1 MNFAHPSFPL
11 FSEVFPPLAWLL
23 VWLQN
28 HFAHPA
34 ALLLWL
40 LLPALAWLKGK
51 VGQSSSFVYSSVD
64 LVRPISGLHRSRAG
78 AILANLRWLA
88 LALFILAL
96 AQPRLVRGESHVKA
110 SGIDI
115 VVALD
120 LSGSMRSEDFGPG
133 QSRIK
138 LAKEVLGKFIDNRP
152 NDRIGLVAFA
162 KDAYIAAPPT
172 LDHDYLQHQL
182 DRLDIGVINESA
194 TAIGSAL
201 MTGLNRIKDLKDK
214 SKIII
219 LMTDGENNSGK
230 VSPMTAADAAQAL
243 RIKVYTIGI
252 GRQGTAPYPTGHRD
266 RSGQMIYQPMAVDI
280 DEDTLTKIAQETGGK
295 YYRADTADTMR
306 KIYADIDRLET
317 TEVEVK
323 KYQHYDELFGQ
334 AAVAGLGLLVL
345 ELVLAQTVWRKL
357 P

>member
-1 MNFAHPSFPL
+1 MLAAAGSF
-11 FSEVFPPLAWLL
+11 SPLAWLE
-23 VWLQN
+23 N
-28 HFAHPA
+28 AFAHPA
-34 ALLLWL
+34 LLLLWL

-51 VGQSSSFVYSSVD
+51 MGKASSFVYSSVD
-64 LVRPISGLHRSRAG
+64 LVRPISGLRRSRAG

-88 LALFILAL
+88 LAIFILAL
-96 AQPRLVRGESHVKA
+96 AQPRRIKGESHVKA

-115 VVALD
+115 AVCLD

-133 QSRIK
+133 ESRIK

-162 KDAYIAAPPT
+162 KDAYIASPPT
-172 LDHDYLQHQL
+172 LDHDYLQSQL
-182 DRLDIGVINESA
+182 DRLNIGVINETA

-201 MTGLNRIKDLKDK
+201 MTALNRIKDLKDK

-230 VSPMTAADAAQAL
+230 IAPLTASDAAQAL
-243 RIKVYTIGI
+243 GVKVYTIGI
-252 GRQGTAPYPTGHRD
+252 GRQGTAPYPIGRD
-266 RSGQMIYQPMAVDI
+266 AFGRMQYREMAVDV
-280 DEDTLTKIAQETGGK
+280 DEETLKKIAEQTGAK

-306 KIYADIDRLET
+306 KIYADIDRLEK
-317 TEVEVK
+317 TEVVVN

-334 AAVAGLGLLVL
+334 VAVAGLAVL
-345 ELVLAQTVWRKL
+345 ALEMSLAQTVWRKL

>member
-1 MNFAHPSFPL
+1 MIFAHPY
-11 FSEVFPPLAWLL
+11 V
-23 VWLQN
+23 
-28 HFAHPA
+28 
-34 ALLLWL
+34 LLLLL

-51 VGQSSSFVYSSVD
+51 MGQVASFVYSSVD
-64 LVRPISGLHRSRAG
+64 LVRPIAGLRRSRAG
-78 AILANLRWLA
+78 AILAQLRWLA
-88 LALFILAL
+88 LALFIIAL
-96 AQPRLVRGESHVKA
+96 AQPRLVQGESHVKA

-120 LSGSMRSEDFGPG
+120 LSGSMRSEDFGTN

-162 KDAYIAAPPT
+162 KDAYIASPPT

-182 DRLDIGVINESA
+182 DRLQIGVIDESA

-201 MTGLNRIKDLKDK
+201 MTALNRIKDLKDK
-214 SKIII
+214 SKIVI

-230 VSPMTAADAAQAL
+230 ISPLTAADAAQAL
-243 RIKVYTIGI
+243 GVKVYTIGI
-252 GRQGTAPYPTGHRD
+252 GKQGTAPYPFAKNQW
-266 RSGQMIYQPMAVDI
+266 GQVIYKQIPVDI
-280 DEDTLTKIAQETGGK
+280 DEETLTKIAQQTNGK
-295 YYRADTADTMR
+295 YYRADTADTLR
-306 KIYADIDRLET
+306 RIYADIDRLET

-323 KYQHYDELFGQ
+323 KYQRYDELFGH
-334 AAVAGLGLLVL
+334 AAIGGLGVLLL
-345 ELVLAQTVWRKL
+345 EMMLAQTVWRKL

>member
-1 MNFAHPSFPL
+1 MTFAHPYVLL
-11 FSEVFPPLAWLL
+11 FL
-23 VWLQN
+23 
-28 HFAHPA
+28 
-34 ALLLWL
+34 L
-40 LLPALAWLKGK
+40 LLPVLAWLKGK
-51 VGQSSSFVYSSVD
+51 LGQAAAFVYSSVD
-64 LVRPISGLHRSRAG
+64 LVRPIAGLRRSRAG
-78 AILANLRWLA
+78 AILADLRWLA
-88 LALFILAL
+88 LALLIVAL

-162 KDAYIAAPPT
+162 REAYIASPPT
-172 LDHDYLQHQL
+172 LDHDYLRQQL
-182 DRLDIGVINESA
+182 DRLQIGVIDENA

-201 MTGLNRIKDLKDK
+201 MTALNRIKDLKDK
-214 SKIII
+214 SKIVI

-230 VSPMTAADAAQAL
+230 ISPLTAADAAQAL
-243 RIKVYTIGI
+243 GVKVYTIGI
-252 GRQGTAPYPTGHRD
+252 GKQGTAPYPVGKNQF
-266 RSGQMIYQPMAVDI
+266 GQMMYRQMAVDI
-280 DEDTLTKIAQETGGK
+280 DEETLTKIAEETKGK
-295 YYRADTADTMR
+295 YYRADTADTLR
-306 KIYADIDRLET
+306 RIYDEIDRLEK

-334 AAVAGLGLLVL
+334 VAIGGLAVLLL
-345 ELVLAQTVWRKL
+345 EMMLAHTVWRKL

>member
-1 MNFAHPSFPL
+1 MTFAHPY
-11 FSEVFPPLAWLL
+11 V
-23 VWLQN
+23 
-28 HFAHPA
+28 
-34 ALLLWL
+34 LLWLL

-51 VGQSSSFVYSSVD
+51 VGQSAAFVYSSVE
-64 LVRPISGLHRSRAG
+64 LVRPISGLRRSRAG

-88 LALFILAL
+88 LALFIAAL

-120 LSGSMRSEDFGPG
+120 LSGSMRSLDFGPDL
-133 QSRIK
+133 SRIK
-138 LAKEVLGKFIDNRP
+138 LAKEVLQKFIDNRP

-162 KDAYIAAPPT
+162 KEAYIASPPT

-182 DRLDIGVINESA
+182 ERLDIGVIDESA

-201 MTGLNRIKDLKDK
+201 MTALNRIKDLKDK
-214 SKIII
+214 SKIVI

-230 VSPMTAADAAQAL
+230 VSPLTAADAAQAL
-243 RIKVYTIGI
+243 KVKVYTIGI
-252 GRQGTAPYPTGHRD
+252 GKQGTADMPVGRD
-266 RSGQMIYQPMAVDI
+266 PFGRMITRPMAVDI
-280 DEDTLTKIAQETGGK
+280 DEDTLTKIAQQTNGK
-295 YYRADTADTMR
+295 YYRADTADTLR
-306 KIYADIDRLET
+306 RIYEDIDRLET

-323 KYQHYDELFGQ
+323 KYQQYDELFGQ
-334 AAVAGLGLLVL
+334 VVIAGLAVLLL
-345 ELVLAQTVWRKL
+345 EMILAQTVWRKL

>member
-1 MNFAHPSFPL
+1 MISASRFFLVVA
-11 FSEVFPPLAWLL
+11 EAWPPLA
-23 VWLQN
+23 WLQN
-28 HFAHPA
+28 HFAYPY
-34 ALLLWL
+34 ALLLLL

-51 VGQSSSFVYSSVD
+51 MGQAASFVYSSVD
-64 LVRPISGLHRSRAG
+64 LVRPIAGLRRSRAG
-78 AILANLRWLA
+78 AILADLRWLA
-88 LALFILAL
+88 LALFIVAL
-96 AQPRLVRGESHVKA
+96 AQPRLPRGESHVKA

-120 LSGSMRSEDFGPG
+120 LSGSMRSEDFGPS

-162 KDAYIAAPPT
+162 KEAYIASPPT

-182 DRLDIGVINESA
+182 DRLQIGVIDESA

-201 MTGLNRIKDLKDK
+201 MTALNRIKDLKDK
-214 SKIII
+214 SKIVI

-230 VSPMTAADAAQAL
+230 ISPLTAADAAQAL
-243 RIKVYTIGI
+243 HVKVYTIGI
-252 GRQGTAPYPTGHRD
+252 GKQGTAPYPRGKNQW
-266 RSGQMIYQPMAVDI
+266 GQMMYQQVPVDI
-280 DEDTLTKIAQETGGK
+280 DEETLTKIAQQTNAK
-295 YYRADTADTMR
+295 YYRADTADTLR
-306 KIYADIDRLET
+306 RIYADIDRLET

-334 AAVAGLGLLVL
+334 VAIGGLAVLLL
-345 ELVLAQTVWRKL
+345 EMILAQTVWRKL

>member
-1 MNFAHPSFPL
+1 MTFAHPY
-11 FSEVFPPLAWLL
+11 V
-23 VWLQN
+23 
-28 HFAHPA
+28 
-34 ALLLWL
+34 LLLLL

-51 VGQSSSFVYSSVD
+51 AGQAAAFVYSSVE
-64 LVRPISGLHRSRAG
+64 LVRPISGLRRSRAG

-120 LSGSMRSEDFGPG
+120 LSGSMRSLDFGPDL
-133 QSRIK
+133 SRIK
-138 LAKEVLGKFIDNRP
+138 LAKEVLQKFIDNRP

-162 KDAYIAAPPT
+162 KEAYIASPPT

-182 DRLDIGVINESA
+182 QRLDIGVIDESA

-201 MTGLNRIKDLKDK
+201 MTALNRIKDLKDK
-214 SKIII
+214 SKIVI

-230 VSPMTAADAAQAL
+230 VSPLTAADAAQAL
-243 RIKVYTIGI
+243 KVKVYTIGI
-252 GRQGTAPYPTGHRD
+252 GKQGTADMPVGRD
-266 RSGQMIYQPMAVDI
+266 QFGRIMTRPVAVDI
-280 DEDTLTKIAQETGGK
+280 DEDTLTKIAQETNGK
-295 YYRADTADTMR
+295 YYRADTADTLR
-306 KIYADIDRLET
+306 RIYEEIDRLET

-323 KYQHYDELFGQ
+323 KYQQYDELFGQ
-334 AAVAGLGLLVL
+334 AAIAGLAVLLL
-345 ELVLAQTVWRKL
+345 EMILAHSVWRKL

>member
-1 MNFAHPSFPL
+1 MTLAHPW
-11 FSEVFPPLAWLL
+11 V
-23 VWLQN
+23 
-28 HFAHPA
+28 
-34 ALLLWL
+34 LLLWA
-40 LLPALAWLKGK
+40 LLPLLAWLKGK
-51 VGQSSSFVYSSVD
+51 GGQPSAFVYSSVD

-88 LALFILAL
+88 LALFIFAL

-120 LSGSMRSEDFGPG
+120 LSGSMRSLDFGPDL
-133 QSRIK
+133 SRIK

-162 KDAYIAAPPT
+162 KDAFIASPPT
-172 LDHDYLQHQL
+172 LDHDYLQQQL
-182 DRLDIGVINESA
+182 DRLDIGVIDERA

-201 MTGLNRIKDLKDK
+201 MTALNRIKDLKDK
-214 SKIII
+214 SKIVI

-230 VSPMTAADAAQAL
+230 VSPLTAADAAQAL
-243 RIKVYTIGI
+243 GVKVYTIGI
-252 GRQGTAPYPTGHRD
+252 GRQGSAPYPVGRD
-266 RSGQMIYQPMAVDI
+266 AYGRMVTKDMDVDI
-280 DEDTLTKIAQETGGK
+280 DEETLTKIAEETHGK
-295 YYRADTADTMR
+295 YYRADTADTLR
-306 KIYADIDRLET
+306 RIYSEIDHLET

-323 KYQHYDELFGQ
+323 KYQQFDELFGY
-334 AAVAGLGLLVL
+334 VTICGLGVLLG
-345 ELVLAQTVWRKL
+345 EMVLAQTVWRKL

>member
-1 MNFAHPSFPL
+1 MISAQPSL
-11 FSEVFPPLAWLL
+11 LVLAEALPPLA
-23 VWLQN
+23 WLQN
-28 HFAHPA
+28 HFAYPYV
-34 ALLLWL
+34 LLLLL

-51 VGQSSSFVYSSVD
+51 VGKASSFVYSSVD
-64 LVRPISGLHRSRAG
+64 LVRPIAGLRRSRAG

-88 LALFILAL
+88 LGLFIVAL
-96 AQPRLVRGESHVKA
+96 AQPRLVLGESHVKA

-120 LSGSMRSEDFGPG
+120 LSGSMRSEDFGTN
-133 QSRIK
+133 QSRIR
-138 LAKEVLGKFIDNRP
+138 LAKEVLSKFIDNRP

-162 KDAYIAAPPT
+162 KEAYIASPPT

-182 DRLDIGVINESA
+182 ERLQIGVIDESA

-201 MTGLNRIKDLKDK
+201 MTALNRIKDLKDK
-214 SKIII
+214 SKIVI

-230 VSPMTAADAAQAL
+230 ISPLTAADAAQAL
-243 RIKVYTIGI
+243 KVKVYTIGI
-252 GRQGTAPYPTGHRD
+252 GKQGTAPYPVGRNQW
-266 RSGQMIYQPMAVDI
+266 GQTVYKPMAVDI
-280 DEDTLTKIAQETGGK
+280 DEETLTKIAQQTNGK
-295 YYRADTADTMR
+295 YYRADTADTLR
-306 KIYADIDRLET
+306 QIYADIDRLET

-334 AAVAGLGLLVL
+334 VAIGGMVVLLL
-345 ELVLAQTVWRKL
+345 EMILAQTVWRKL

>member
-1 MNFAHPSFPL
+1 MTFAHPY
-11 FSEVFPPLAWLL
+11 V
-23 VWLQN
+23 
-28 HFAHPA
+28 
-34 ALLLWL
+34 LLLLL
-40 LLPALAWLKGK
+40 LLPVLAWLKGK
-51 VGQSSSFVYSSVD
+51 LGQAAAFVYSSVD
-64 LVRPISGLHRSRAG
+64 LVRPIAGLRRSRAG
-78 AILANLRWLA
+78 AILADLRWLA
-88 LALFILAL
+88 LALFIFAL

-120 LSGSMRSEDFGPG
+120 MSGSMRSEDFGEG

-162 KDAYIAAPPT
+162 REAYIASPPT

-182 DRLDIGVINESA
+182 DRLQIGVIDENA

-201 MTGLNRIKDLKDK
+201 MTALNRIKDLKDK
-214 SKIII
+214 SKIVI

-230 VSPMTAADAAQAL
+230 ISPLTAADAAQAL
-243 RIKVYTIGI
+243 GVKVYTIGI
-252 GRQGTAPYPTGHRD
+252 GKQGTAPYPIGRD
-266 RSGQMIYQPMAVDI
+266 QWGRTITKQVPVDI
-280 DEDTLTKIAQETGGK
+280 DEETLTKIAQQTNGK
-295 YYRADTADTMR
+295 YYRADTADTLR
-306 KIYADIDRLET
+306 RIYADIDRLET

-334 AAVAGLGLLVL
+334 ATIGGLAVLLL
-345 ELVLAQTVWRKL
+345 EMILAQTVWRKL

>member
-1 MNFAHPSFPL
+1 MIFAHPY
-11 FSEVFPPLAWLL
+11 V
-23 VWLQN
+23 
-28 HFAHPA
+28 
-34 ALLLWL
+34 LLLLL

-51 VGQSSSFVYSSVD
+51 AGQASAFVYSSVD
-64 LVRPISGLHRSRAG
+64 LVRPIAGLRRSRAG
-78 AILANLRWLA
+78 AILAQLRWLA
-88 LALFILAL
+88 LALFIVAL

-120 LSGSMRSEDFGPG
+120 LSGSMRSEDFGTN

-138 LAKEVLGKFIDNRP
+138 LAKEVLEKFIDNRP

-162 KDAYIAAPPT
+162 KEAYIASPPT

-182 DRLDIGVINESA
+182 ERLQIGVIDESA

-201 MTGLNRIKDLKDK
+201 MTALNRIKDLKDK
-214 SKIII
+214 SKIVI

-230 VSPMTAADAAQAL
+230 ISPMTAADAAQAL
-243 RIKVYTIGI
+243 GVKVYTIGI
-252 GRQGTAPYPTGHRD
+252 GKQGTAPYPFARNQW
-266 RSGQMIYQPMAVDI
+266 GQVIYKQIAVDI
-280 DEDTLTKIAQETGGK
+280 DEETLTKIAQQTHGK
-295 YYRADTADTMR
+295 YYRADTADTLR
-306 KIYADIDRLET
+306 RIYEDIDRLET

-334 AAVAGLGLLVL
+334 AAIGGLAVLLL
-345 ELVLAQTVWRKL
+345 EMILAQTVWRKL